1 MAALGGGPA
10 APLHAV
16 HGAQVTVFARP
27 FVPDADAA
35 RLEPVVVARALQ
47 KPQQL
52 MHDGFEVN
60 FFGGDQRKT
69 FVEVKAH
76 LVAKHTLGAGAGA
89 VGLEDTVRVNMAHEV
104 FVLGAQRVWR

>member
-1 MAALGGGPA
+1 
-10 APLHAV
+10 
-16 HGAQVTVFARP
+16 
-27 FVPDADAA
+27 
-35 RLEPVVVARALQ
+35 
-47 KPQQL
+47 

-69 FVEVKAH
+69 FIEVKAH
-76 LVAKHTLGAGAGA
+76 LVTKNTLGAGAGA